1 MRNLRVAAWQIES
14 RRTDVDGNLK
24 RLGDI
29 VKDREVQ
36 KCDLLVAPEMFLI
49 GFTAEA
55 KHQAI
60 PENGPIFQRISKIV
74 ADAGLS
80 FATSILVERGGKK
93 YNTFYLFGDDGKI
106 IGKQD
111 KMHLWDAEASY
122 ATPASM
128 TNPITT
134 EWGKIGG
141 MVCYDVEFPEV
152 ARTLALGGAE
162 LLIVPGAFYTFATW
176 DVMTRARALENGCYL
191 IGATQT
197 GSDGRRA
204 HCGGTRIVDPFSTVV
219 AEIPGGRE
227 GVITAELDG
236 NQILKAR
243 NYSPNL
249 GNRRLG
255 LPFPTEVTAVG
266 SARR

>member
-14 RRTDVDGNLK
+14 RRTTIEGNLN
-24 RLGDI
+24 RLAEV
-29 VKDREVQ
+29 VKDRDVA
-36 KCDLLVAPEMFLI
+36 KCDLLVAPEMFLT

-55 KHQAI
+55 KHQAV
-60 PENGPIFQRISKIV
+60 PENGPEVEQISKIV
-74 ADAGLS
+74 AEAGISL
-80 FATSILVERGGKK
+80 ATSILIERGGKK
-93 YNTFYLFGDDGKI
+93 FNTFYLWGDDGKI
-106 IGKQD
+106 IGRQD
-111 KMHLWDAEASY
+111 KIHLWDAEAAY
-122 ATPASM
+122 ATPGHM

-152 ARTLALGGAE
+152 SRTLALAGAE
-162 LLIVPGAFYTFATW
+162 LLIVPGAFYTLATW

-197 GSDGRRA
+197 GSDGQRA
-204 HCGGTRIVDPFSTVV
+204 HCGGTRIVDPFSTIV
-219 AEIPGGRE
+219 AEIPGGKE

-255 LPFPTEVTAVG
+255 LPTPTQLL
-266 SARR
+266 SAGKTL

>member
-14 RRTDVDGNLK
+14 RRTNLEGNLK
-24 RLGDI
+24 RLG
-29 VKDREVQ
+29 EVL
-36 KCDLLVAPEMFLI
+36 KERDVANADLLVAPEMFLT
-49 GFTAEA
+49 GFTTEA
-55 KHQAI
+55 KHHAV
-60 PENGPIFQRISKIV
+60 PEGGPVFDQISHIV
-74 ADAGLS
+74 AKAGVA
-80 FATSILVERGGKK
+80 FASSILVERGGKK
-93 YNTFYLFGDDGKI
+93 FNTFYLWDDDGKI
-106 IGKQD
+106 LGKQD
-111 KMHLWDAEASY
+111 KMHLWHDEAAY
-122 ATPASM
+122 AAPASD
-128 TNPITT
+128 TKPITT

-176 DVMTRARALENGCYL
+176 DVLTRARALENGCYL
-191 IGATQT
+191 VGATQT
-197 GSDGRRA
+197 GSDGKRA

-219 AEIPGGRE
+219 AEIPGGKE

-243 NYSPNL
+243 EYSQHL

-255 LPFPTEVTAVG
+255 LPPPASLVSPRTHP
-266 SARR
+266 

>member
-14 RRTDVDGNLK
+14 RRKDVEGNLQ
-24 RLGDI
+24 RLTEI
-29 VKDREVQ
+29 MKDREVE
-36 KCDLLVAPEMFLI
+36 KCDLLVAPEMFLT

-55 KHQAI
+55 QHHPIA
-60 PENGPIFQRISKIV
+60 ENGPILQRVSKII

-80 FATSILVERGGKK
+80 FATSILVERAGKK
-93 YNTFYLFGDDGKI
+93 YNTFYLWGDDGKI

-122 ATPASM
+122 ATPA
-128 TNPITT
+128 TATDPIST

-152 ARTLALGGAE
+152 SRTLALGGAE
-162 LLIVPGAFYTFATW
+162 LLIVPSAFYTFAAW

-197 GSDGRRA
+197 GTDGTRA
-204 HCGGTRIVDPFSTVV
+204 HCGGTRIVDPFSTII

-255 LPFPTEVTAVG
+255 LPFPTELTLAG
-266 SARR
+266 SIRR